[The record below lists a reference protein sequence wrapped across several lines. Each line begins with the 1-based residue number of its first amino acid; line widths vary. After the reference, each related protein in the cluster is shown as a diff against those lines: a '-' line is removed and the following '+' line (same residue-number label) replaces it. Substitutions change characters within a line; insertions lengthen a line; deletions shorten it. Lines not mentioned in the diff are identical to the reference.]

1 MPLVKD
7 RAESSLK
14 PLLLP
19 FAGDDGCVY
28 NDEERPFWSYRYM
41 RQLPVNR
48 DYYQDTKSAA
58 WLLEVFARVANLAA
72 AKKAGFQLV
81 CLRIIRVM
89 IEKMRQQ
96 QTWR

>member
-14 PLLLP
+14 PLPLP

-28 NDEERPFWSYRYM
+28 NDEERPFWPYTYV

-48 DYYQDTKSAA
+48 DYYRDAKAAA
-58 WLLEVFARVANLAA
+58 WLLEFVRVANLAA

-81 CLRIIRVM
+81 PADS
-89 IEKMRQQ
+89 
-96 QTWR
+96 TGDD